1 MLTFADALKLAAG
14 VSVGMF
20 GLGWL
25 VENIPSGALYHNSK
39 RKDAEDYNSFTQDM
53 EDLIDKYGKLEHYE
67 TQYYDNRM
75 DVSFAFR
82 PHDPYFDDVE
92 LDSENWGGDPDGPLA
107 QALAKAR
114 AAVRKPLKITKLP
127 HPNQKTLKDFEAD
140 EWKLLPRDA
149 LGRWQKPVDSE
160 SIYQLRETL
169 SSDVPDISEL
179 LTMYGGD
186 TPSNRFRLYRDLQQ
200 LSLDQMDAA
209 LPDDSEVSFDE
220 GDMTWMTPEEYFQYI
235 LEEEISVPD
244 GEDEGTS
251 LEGMDR
257 LVRYTASIMSPTEV
271 EEVIADNM
279 VDITADLFVNH
290 EDAEEEIAFMTA
302 VLRYQNFASR
312 WEAEENQFKCDLCGT
327 TYSGVN
333 RHVAGVGHYIDNYDS
348 NGGYCCDDCNYTVIL
363 PARMRG
369 EHL

>member
-1 MLTFADALKLAAG
+1 
-14 VSVGMF
+14 
-20 GLGWL
+20 
-25 VENIPSGALYHNSK
+25 
-39 RKDAEDYNSFTQDM
+39 
-53 EDLIDKYGKLEHYE
+53 
-67 TQYYDNRM
+67 
-75 DVSFAFR
+75 
-82 PHDPYFDDVE
+82 
-92 LDSENWGGDPDGPLA
+92 
-107 QALAKAR
+107 
-114 AAVRKPLKITKLP
+114 
-127 HPNQKTLKDFEAD
+127 
-140 EWKLLPRDA
+140 
-149 LGRWQKPVDSE
+149 
-160 SIYQLRETL
+160 L

-220 GDMTWMTPEEYFQYI
+220 GDMTWMTPQEYFHYI
-235 LEEEISVPD
+235 LEEEINVPE

-257 LVRYTASIMSPTEV
+257 LVRYTASVMSPTEV

-279 VDITADLFVNH
+279 ADITADLFVNH

-302 VLRYQNFASR
+302 VLRYQNFAST

-327 TYSGVN
+327 TYSGAN
-333 RHVAGVGHYIDNYDS
+333 RHVAGVGHYIDNYNS
-348 NGGYCCDDCNYTVIL
+348 KGGYCCDKCNYTVIL